1 MSPQVRV
8 RADGSVRPVRYR
20 AVQPFAIFWLT
31 LVWLALWGAV
41 TPMLVVSGVLVAVL
55 ACLAFP
61 LPPVK
66 LESRVRPWPLLILA
80 LRFALDVVRASLE
93 VSAVVLRRRPVR
105 NAVVAVDLRSSSDFV
120 MTGVAA
126 MLSLVPGSIV
136 VEARRSTHTLYL
148 HVLDVPDAEAVE
160 RFRREAL
167 AVEDRFLAAFEPLPA
182 PPAGADRD
190 PRTES
195 AR

>member
-20 AVQPFAIFWLT
+20 AVQPFAILWLT
-31 LVWLALWGAV
+31 LVWTALWGSFS
-41 TPMLVVSGVLVAVL
+41 PMVVVSGVLVAVL
-55 ACLAFP
+55 SCLAFP

-66 LESRVRPWPLLILA
+66 LESRVRPWPLLLLA
-80 LRFALDVVRASLE
+80 LRFVLDIVRASVE

-148 HVLDVPDAEAVE
+148 HVLDVPDEEAVE
-160 RFRREAL
+160 AFRRDAL

-182 PPAGADRD
+182 PPDGADRD